1 MTVRLAAAALCGVLA
16 YALLRQQK
24 PEYAPLAELATAA
37 VLFCMVSGELSQLR
51 SALLG
56 ALSAADVPVA
66 FPGILLRV
74 LGTALLTRFAADT
87 ARDQGMAALAG
98 KVEFAGRVVMLGLA
112 LPVFRALAQLIADAV
127 RA

>member
-37 VLFCMVSGELSQLR
+37 VLFFMVSGELSQLR

-56 ALSAADVPVA
+56 ALSAADVPAA
-66 FPGILLRV
+66 FPGILLRG

-87 ARDQGMAALAG
+87 SRDQGMSALAG